1 MAQIAFRGNA
11 SKSPEMKFFDDGTA
25 IAKASIAENHWRQN
39 RQTNEWE
46 QTGTTWWNVVV
57 RGKNAERFAQNVDK
71 GTRLVIF
78 GRVTS
83 RSYEKDGEKRSFT
96 EVSVRDSSS
105 STQLNMKQKKAATPM
120 PLAIRGMKMRVKK
133 RGKE

>member
-96 EVSVRDSSS
+96 EVSVDSFGFDNLPD
-105 STQLNMKQKKAATPM
+105 QAPAQGGGNQGGYDDP
-120 PLAIRGMKMRVKK
+120 PF
-133 RGKE
+133 